1 MRGAK
6 YIAYLGYEKETYKKI
21 KIIIID
27 LQLWLIQ
34 SFYFCLIQCVT
45 YCFFVIISV
54 KIILNKSINILL
66 VA

>member
-1 MRGAK
+1 MKKKHVQKK
-6 YIAYLGYEKETYKKI
+6 YT
-21 KIIIID
+21 IIID

-54 KIILNKSINILL
+54 KIILNKSINTLL